1 MIGGRR
7 CELPRPRVWRLVLCV
22 LAFVLA
28 PLSALRAQP
37 ASSFNAAEAQVQA
50 AYVYKFIGFV
60 EWPQEVFAAPD
71 QALVIGVLGA
81 DDIAEE
87 LEGLLSARKPERR
100 PLAVRRFSHDEAIA
114 AQVLV
119 VGTLDRPVLNRVLDQ
134 VRGAPVLVISR
145 DRLADAPE
153 VMINFITL
161 KQRVRFEVALEPA
174 TRSRLRLS
182 ALMLSV
188 AHKVTGDGP

>member
-1 MIGGRR
+1 MIAGRR
-7 CELPRPRVWRLVLCV
+7 CEPPRPRAWRLVLCV
-22 LAFVLA
+22 LVFVFA
-28 PLSALRAQP
+28 PLSVLRAQS
-37 ASSFNAAEAQVQA
+37 ASQMNAAEAQVQA

-60 EWPQEVFAAPD
+60 EWPQEVFATPD
-71 QALVIGVLGA
+71 QALIIGVLGA

-87 LEGLLSARKPERR
+87 LEGLLSARKTERR
-100 PLAVRRFSHDEAIA
+100 PLSVRRFGHDETIA
-114 AQVLV
+114 AHVLV
-119 VGTLDRPVLNRVLDQ
+119 VGTLDRPVLKRVLDQ
-134 VRGAPVLVISR
+134 VRGTPVLVVSR

-161 KQRVRFEVALEPA
+161 KQRVRFEVALAPV

-188 AHKVTGDGP
+188 AHKVTGDAP